1 MNNVN
6 KKIDSLMDK
15 VAEKPEAVISEQTV
29 LQTVYEFFE
38 KQVSEQAPKKLDKIA
53 ADILLDDIGMDS
65 LEVLSVA
72 MDLEEHFQL
81 FIPDKDI
88 QSFTTIQEVA
98 DYLEQAI
105 AATAAEPEEE
115 QNE

>member
-1 MNNVN
+1 
-6 KKIDSLMDK
+6 MDK
-15 VAEKPEAVISEQTV
+15 VAEKPEAVIGEQTV

-38 KQVSEQAPKKLDKIA
+38 KQVSEQAPKKLDKMA

-88 QSFTTIQEVA
+88 DSFTTIQEVA

-105 AATAAEPEEE
+105 AAKGSEPEEE